1 MVMIDTGKEVVISGV
16 GARSVG
22 LKFLVEKV
30 ANASI
35 QIASVQ
41 MSEVLI
47 LLHSNSRGQNRSA
60 PLYPCPCVRK

>member
-1 MVMIDTGKEVVISGV
+1 
-16 GARSVG
+16 